1 MKKFLAGLLCL
12 AMAVVAAF
20 GLAGCGSDPGGGEEK
35 PTLTLNKTS
44 LTLTV
49 GESETLE
56 ATPSETGAAV
66 TWSSSDSS
74 VASVSGGTVTAVAAG
89 NATITARAGDASAT
103 CAVTV
108 TGSDPGPV
116 VTENPWSMPGVTAAS
131 FNEDF
136 TEIYPN
142 CASFGQ
148 GVVLNRSLAEQITGP
163 YKFSFTLDATAFEAG
178 TEAWMSILGSWNEE
192 TGNCLRTGIHFMN
205 GAMNTV
211 SAYGPCN
218 ANSNL
223 NFTNIVEAAKYP
235 QYFPDISAEPF
246 RVDFVLGYDEDENI
260 VAALYFDDVLIWFLN
275 YTEYCGGAF
284 TFTDAE
290 YVGFDFFNTVQYE
303 FVVSDISLT
312 NFEDPNY
319 VIPDLIPL
327 EERAA
332 QEAEETIGAAL
343 KEENWQNAGTV
354 SASVSDETDGTEIA
368 FSAKSAGFGTCV
380 IRNAPLAALA
390 SAPFEFSFTVDASNI
405 GTAETWLGILPAWWN
420 DENALRMGIHWNQ
433 GGVVGLTN
441 FASYGPVGG
450 AEDGFS
456 TVVAPDAVVGLDSDC
471 MSTFAVKVQVRTE
484 NESVQAFLYIGD
496 ALAMTYDLGAK
507 YAEGFDYSSIA
518 AVGFDYVGA
527 AGGLVLSDLSF
538 RLL

>member
-1 MKKFLAGLLCL
+1 MKKFLTALLCL
-12 AMAVVAAF
+12 AMAAAAVF
-20 GLAGCGSDPGGGEEK
+20 GLAACKTDPGTEGHN
-35 PTLTLNKTS
+35 PTLTLNKTTLS
-44 LTLTV
+44 LEV

-56 ATPSETGAAV
+56 ATASEEGAIV

-108 TGSDPGPV
+108 TSSDPGPV

-136 TEIYPN
+136 TEIYPS

-303 FVVSDISLT
+303 FVISDVSLT

-327 EERAA
+327 EERAKQDAA
-332 QEAEETIGAAL
+332 QELEDAVKAAS
-343 KEENWQNAGTV
+343 WQNAGTV
-354 SASVSDETDGTEIA
+354 SATASDETNGTEIA
-368 FSAKSAGFGTCV
+368 FSAQSAGFGTCV
-380 IRNAPLAALA
+380 IRNVSLAALA
-390 SAPFEFSFTVDASNI
+390 TAPFEFSFTVDASNI
-405 GTAETWLGILPAWWN
+405 GTAETWLGILPAWST
-420 DENALRMGIHWNQ
+420 DKNALRMGLHWNQ
-433 GGVVGLTN
+433 GGVGLTN

-456 TVVAPDAVVGLDSDC
+456 TVVAPGDVDGLASDC

-496 ALAMTYDLGAK
+496 ALVMTYDLGAK

-518 AVGFDYVGA
+518 AIGFDYVGA
-527 AGGLVLSDLSF
+527 AGGIVLSDLSF